1 MYQVLRVRKGTSL
14 SYLGEIMLPY
24 NPVLKYGFLI
34 QPRQVWFLF
43 LFLFFFFT
51 KSLIPR

>member
-34 QPRQVWFLF
+34 QPRQVCFVF
-43 LFLFFFFT
+43 FLFFFF
-51 KSLIPR
+51 LQNL